1 MSRNMIQHCFVFFL
15 LLVAVVMSSCKTD
28 FEEVRYNKGDADFTT
43 VVAIGGAH
51 LAGYSDRA
59 LYLEAQSNSIPA
71 ILAKRFAFA
80 GGGTFRQPLVNAG
93 VGIGGSGNARYTLQW
108 VQNGCGGPAYVAP
121 APLAATGDVSNFNWL
136 GNTFTFNNLAVPNTR
151 IFNITE
157 QTYSLPSQ
165 GNPFFARF
173 ASSQGFATITGDAVQ
188 QNPTFT
194 IIWLGME
201 DVYNFARTGGREGG
215 DSITSNANYAL
226 RLDDLTGNLSS
237 LGSQGIIINLPN
249 PDAFPFFTHRAY
261 NDLELTDTEAQQLNN
276 LYASVDTS
284 IHFSAGKNAW
294 IIVDTSSSSG
304 LRQIMN
310 GEMLLLS
317 VPTDSIQCLG
327 WGTTIPIPGRYVL
340 DASEMQQ
347 IKNAVISYNSAII
360 VAAATHG
367 FAIADLQSWFESN
380 RNGILINGYHYST
393 AYLNGG
399 IFSTDGYHFSQ
410 RGAALVAN
418 ELINTI
424 NIYFKA
430 KLPKADVNS
439 YPDIA
444 FP

>member
-1 MSRNMIQHCFVFFL
+1 MRRNTIQYCFTFFL
-15 LLVAVVMSSCKTD
+15 LLLAGVMSSCKTD

-59 LYLEAQSNSIPA
+59 LYLEAQSNSIPS
-71 ILAKRFAFA
+71 ILATRFGFA

-93 VGIGGSGNARYTLQW
+93 VGIGGSGNAQYTLQW

-121 APLAATGDVSNFNWL
+121 APSAATGDLSNFNWL
-136 GNTFTFNNLAVPNTR
+136 GNTFTYNNLAVPNTR
-151 IFNITE
+151 IFQITE

-173 ASSQGFATITGDAVQ
+173 ASSQGFSTITGDAVQ
-188 QNPTFT
+188 QNPTFSL
-194 IIWLGME
+194 IWLGME
-201 DVYNFARTGGREGG
+201 DVYNYARTGGREGG
-215 DSITSNANYAL
+215 DSITSNTNYAS
-226 RLDDLTGNLSS
+226 RLDDLTGNLAS
-237 LGSQGIIINLPN
+237 LGSQGIIMNLPN
-249 PDAFPFFTHRAY
+249 PDAFPFFTHIAY
-261 NDLELTDTEAQQLNN
+261 NGLELSDADAQQLNN
-276 LYASVDTS
+276 LYAAVDTS
-284 IHFSAGKNAW
+284 IHFTEGKNAW
-294 IIVDTSSSSG
+294 IIADTSVSSG
-304 LRQIMN
+304 LRQIVD

-317 VPTDSIQCLG
+317 IPADSIQCLG
-327 WGTTIPIPGRYVL
+327 WGTTVPIPGRYVL
-340 DASEMQQ
+340 DAAEIQK

-360 VAAATHG
+360 VAAASHD
-367 FAIADLQSWFESN
+367 FAVADLQAWFESIS
-380 RNGILINGYHYST
+380 NGILVNGSHYST
-393 AYLNGG
+393 GYLTGG

-424 NIYFKA
+424 NQYFKA

-439 YPDIA
+439 YPGIT